1 MINFVSKKD
10 LQTKIE
16 SGAIPT
22 QLSVWRN
29 GKKETPKYRIYL
41 KERGAEEAIMYTCV
55 LDTSAE
61 SDAFID
67 SIAVHVNKYYED
79 SYGEGRFPR
88 LARPYPIHGGWR

>member
-1 MINFVSKKD
+1 MINFVSKED

-22 QLSVWRN
+22 RLSVWRN
-29 GKKETPKYRIYL
+29 GKKETPEYRVYL
-41 KERGAEEAIMYTCV
+41 QEKGSEKAIMYNCV

-67 SIAVHVNKYYED
+67 SIAVRVNEYD
-79 SYGEGRFPR
+79 EGRYEEGQFTR
-88 LARPYPIHGGWR
+88 LARPYPVHGGWR